1 MTSTS
6 IVLLHVRLGSS
17 GAVNGTITAFS
28 PTPGKSPTPDPPL
41 TADGRLVLLLK
52 RKLGPVC
59 RLWHFIP
66 ALVAI
71 RVTATGRRRAAA
83 TWICLG
89 RTSGRGRCRGIGRTC
104 GGIAGHGSPAARD
117 CDWACI
123 DPAESTNARVREMT
137 IAFMPC
143 PWISSDF
150 FARGG
155 CPRNQEKRTFA
166 GKFRIPKGTLL
177 RSHAS
182 KPMII
187 ASLNECS
194 TYAISRGRTF

>member
-71 RVTATGRRRAAA
+71 LVTATGRRRAAA

-89 RTSGRGRCRGIGRTC
+89 RTSGRGRRRGIGRTC
-104 GGIAGHGSPAARD
+104 GRDRRSRLPAARD

-123 DPAESTNARVREMT
+123 DPAESSNAREREMT
-137 IAFMPC
+137 IVTRC
-143 PWISSDF
+143 PWIASREAAVLAIKRTEHSQGSSGF
-150 FARGG
+150 GKEPCCGLTR
-155 CPRNQEKRTFA
+155 RNQ
-166 GKFRIPKGTLL
+166 
-177 RSHAS
+177 
-182 KPMII
+182 
-187 ASLNECS
+187 
-194 TYAISRGRTF
+194 